1 MLLTLADAEFY
12 GPRLRL
18 TLMAEEWA
26 RGVDL
31 TVPSPVA
38 WVVWNRP
45 TDPVAPS
52 ALSAAAMKP
61 YREGSFRVT
70 VPLPAASHVLHGL
83 SLVSASPEIL
93 LAFANGLDRR
103 LASIFPSDDDAY
115 VEMFQSNTRRWGN
128 VRTRF
133 FLAEQIVRFFEG
145 APEHI
150 IGAALIMAYKAVEIG
165 RPKDMLRALRVN
177 SSAFELLATL
187 GPSSHPRR
195 NPEHL
200 EISLLTTR
208 WHLQAALGDLQG
220 TRVTLQQ
227 LLACTRVRASYWTLA
242 YSASKSLLL
251 AGWIEWRLG
260 EADRARVCWERC
272 VALFRLAAAEADPRS
287 SVLFAEL
294 SHSLIAAQA
303 AGRCLAALTTP
314 TKHVMP
320 SLDDIIGAAT
330 RVRLAARE
338 RIQQALQAGVSASE

>member
-1 MLLTLADAEFY
+1 MLLTLVDAELY

-18 TLMAEEWA
+18 TLMAEERA

-31 TVPSPVA
+31 ALPSTVA

-45 TDPVAPS
+45 TDPVAPF
-52 ALSAAAMKP
+52 ALSARAMKP
-61 YREGSFRVT
+61 YREDSFRIII
-70 VPLPAASHVLHGL
+70 PLPPASHALHGL
-83 SLVSASPEIL
+83 SLVSASPDIL

-103 LASIFPSDDDAY
+103 LANIFPCDDDAY

-133 FLAEQIVRFFEG
+133 FLAEQISRFFTG
-145 APEHI
+145 APEHS
-150 IGAALIMAYKAVEIG
+150 IGAALIMAYKAVEVG
-165 RPKDMLRALRVN
+165 NTRDMLRALKVN

-187 GPSSHPRR
+187 GPSSHPRC

-208 WHLQAALGDLQG
+208 WHLQAALGDLHG
-220 TRVTLQQ
+220 TRLTLQQ
-227 LLACTRVRASYWTLA
+227 LLARTRVRASYWTLA

-251 AGWIEWRLG
+251 AGWLEWRLG
-260 EADRARVCWERC
+260 EVEQARACWERC
-272 VALFRLAAAEADPRS
+272 VALFRLAAAEADPRR

-294 SHSLIAAQA
+294 SHSLAAAQA
-303 AGRCLAALTTP
+303 AGRCLAALTMP
-314 TKHVMP
+314 TQHVMP
-320 SLDDIIGAAT
+320 SLGDIIGLAT

-338 RIQQALQAGVSASE
+338 RIQQALEMGVSAFE